1 MIVFEVISR
10 QSHELAELGRRNGVP
25 NFRDIITSCGILGVG
40 GIKELKEET
49 RMRYNQDGEFFFFV
63 MLWCRRI
70 FLLGVIWNSFEYQLL
85 LSYW

>member
-1 MIVFEVISR
+1 MVVFEVISR

-49 RMRYNQDGEFFFFV
+49 RMRYNQDGEFV
-63 MLWCRRI
+63 
-70 FLLGVIWNSFEYQLL
+70 FLLCCGAEEISFSL
-85 LSYW
+85 LSGTRLNTNCY